1 MELSRIIELVDG
13 DSRAMIKKRW
23 LTKFFVCGDVLS
35 FTLQAA
41 GKYILAAQPKIR
53 S

>member
-1 MELSRIIELVDG
+1 MELGHIIQLVDG
-13 DSRAMIKKRW
+13 EAHAIIKKRW
-23 LTKFFVCGDVLS
+23 LTKLFVTGDVLS

-41 GKYILAAQPKIR
+41 GKFSSAL